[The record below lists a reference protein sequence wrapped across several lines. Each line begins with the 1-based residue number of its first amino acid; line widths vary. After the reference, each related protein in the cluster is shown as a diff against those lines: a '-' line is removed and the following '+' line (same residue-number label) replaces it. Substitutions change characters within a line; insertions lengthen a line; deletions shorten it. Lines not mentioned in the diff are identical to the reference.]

1 MYFIRIESF
10 LEIGSFYTHDDK
22 IVPTEF
28 VGFKPCVKFF
38 KDLNDIEA
46 KEFVEDAINQSVRSL
61 ADADARY
68 NHCYSQF
75 PVCIVTEGYTCINC
89 YREDKK
95 FLYMYDNTR
104 YVDPLVRTE
113 LKKGLVN
120 LEFYKMNLDEM
131 RKKARRKE

>member
-10 LEIGSFYTHDDK
+10 MKMGSFYTHDDK

-46 KEFVEDAINQSVRSL
+46 KEFVEDAINESIRSL
-61 ADADARY
+61 AAADARY

-75 PVCIVTEGYTCINC
+75 PVCIVTEGYTCVNC

-95 FLYMYDNTR
+95 TLYMYDNTR
-104 YVDPLVRTE
+104 YVAPLVRTE
-113 LKKGLVN
+113 LKEGLVN
-120 LEFYKMNLDEM
+120 LEFYKMDLDEM
-131 RKKARRKE
+131 RKKA